1 MQIANENSI
10 SSLTES
16 IQVYQESF
24 KRKQEELDRFRHEW
38 EEDKQHLKI
47 WWLRVKEKPL
57 MLQTKLTQAE
67 ELHSESLQKS
77 DLEIKDL
84 RHQLVEKTEAL
95 NKTNEELFSLS
106 TRFDELVQQ
115 SSAAVT
121 QLKGRYR

>member
-1 MQIANENSI
+1 
-10 SSLTES
+10 
-16 IQVYQESF
+16 
-24 KRKQEELDRFRHEW
+24 
-38 EEDKQHLKI
+38 
-47 WWLRVKEKPL
+47 

-84 RHQLVEKTEAL
+84 RHQLVEKTEVL
-95 NKTNEELFSLS
+95 NKTNEEFFSLS

-121 QLKGRYR
+121 LWKDRSVTLKKAVQEL